1 MSEEEKPKTS
11 ARLSD
16 KVIAAAKSEII
27 HGTTG
32 YKRPPQHTRF
42 KKGQSGNPQGRPK
55 SDMTAGV
62 TGNRSSTELALKQAA
77 RRITVREG
85 DQVRQIPAIEAVHL
99 AQYASAT
106 KGNAYA
112 QKQIIENYQRAERA
126 HREEIR
132 RSNEIW
138 ECYVRREREA
148 HAHAARNGL
157 PAPSGLPHP
166 DDVKID
172 SERGVYFV
180 GPFDEPS
187 AERLHETL
195 RLRDVLILQDALQSR
210 EPGADH
216 ADSTAMVCAMLLN
229 QRVPARHRVSDQ
241 DWLMHAMHLQG
252 VPKVELRKRLIAD
265 WAALGREWHPDIRL
279 PAPSR
284 FMSLLDQVLQ
294 ELSKLNRADSS

>member
-1 MSEEEKPKTS
+1 MSEEEKPKNS

-42 KKGQSGNPQGRPK
+42 KKGQSGNPKGRPK
-55 SDMTAGV
+55 SDLTAGV
-62 TGNRSSTELALKQAA
+62 AGNRSSTELALKQAA
-77 RRITVREG
+77 RLITVREG

-126 HREEIR
+126 RREEIR
-132 RSNEIW
+132 GSNEIW
-138 ECYVRREREA
+138 EWYVRRERDL

-166 DDVKID
+166 DDVRID
-172 SERGVYFV
+172 SESGVYFV

-187 AERLHETL
+187 AERLQETL
-195 RLRDVLILQDALQSR
+195 QLRDVLVLQDALQSR
-210 EPGADH
+210 EPGADY
-216 ADSTAMVCAMLLN
+216 AGFTAMVCAMLLN
-229 QRVPARHRVSDQ
+229 QRVPARFRISDE
-241 DWLMHAMHLQG
+241 DWLMHAMHLQS
-252 VPKVELRKRLIAD
+252 VSKVELRKRLKAD
-265 WAALGREWHPDIRL
+265 CRALGREWQPDMRL
-279 PAPSR
+279 PAPPQ
-284 FMSLLDQVLQ
+284 FMSLLDQVLE
-294 ELSKLNRADSS
+294 ELAKLNRADGS